1 MMVMEKR
8 TMYEM
13 CVGLAGAVGRTA
25 PVILTVL
32 LLAGCSKAPAEG
44 RE

>member
-1 MMVMEKR
+1 MVVEKR

-13 CVGLAGAVGRTA
+13 CIGLAGAVGRTA
-25 PVILTVL
+25 PVVL
-32 LLAGCSKAPAEG
+32 LREG

>member
-1 MMVMEKR
+1 MVVEKR

-13 CVGLAGAVGRTA
+13 CIGLAGAVGRTA
-25 PVILTVL
+25 PVVLIFL
-32 LLAGCSKAPAEG
+32 LLAVCSKAPAEG